1 MDLVSCDFI
10 EFVSVAFLFIL
21 FTDDVLHKAKALV
34 FFCCLF
40 FFFLVLF
47 CLFVW
52 GFFGHT
58 VHFVEFSSPTRD

>member
-10 EFVSVAFLFIL
+10 EFVSAAFLFIL

-34 FFCCLF
+34 LFVCLF

-47 CLFVW
+47 VCL
-52 GFFGHT
+52 GFFWSHCAVCGI
-58 VHFVEFSSPTRD
+58 